1 MMNNWLQQIQSILG
15 QKGNGENRES
25 GGLNDLLMPG
35 VLGGLAGLLLTNK
48 SSRKMVG
55 KAGKN
60 ALVIGGGAVLGAVLW
75 NKYKQRVKETQQQ
88 DEQFTSQQTPVD
100 LRARRLV
107 QALVFAAKSDGHI
120 DEQEQQAI
128 NNQIHQLG
136 IGEQAEQW
144 VQQAI
149 EQPLDPQV
157 LARGI
162 NNEEE
167 ALEVYLLS
175 CAVID
180 VDHFMERSYLD
191 ELARA
196 LKIPDD
202 VKQGIAQELHGS
214 QNV

>member
-1 MMNNWLQQIQSILG
+1 MNNWLQQIQSILG
-15 QKGNGENRES
+15 QKSNGEKPES

-55 KAGKN
+55 SAGKN
-60 ALVIGGGAVLGAVLW
+60 ALVIGGGAALGAVLW

-88 DEQFTSQQTPVD
+88 DESSSSQPTPVD
-100 LRARRLV
+100 QRARRLV

-149 EQPLDPQV
+149 EQPLDPQT
-157 LARGI
+157 LAYGI
-162 NNEEE
+162 KNEEE

-180 VDHFMERSYLD
+180 IDHFMERSYLD

-202 VKQGIAQELHGS
+202 VKQGIAQELHG
-214 QNV
+214 NPNA

>member
-15 QKGNGENRES
+15 QKSNGENHES

-55 KAGKN
+55 SAGKN

-88 DEQFTSQQTPVD
+88 DEQFSSQQTPVD
-100 LRARRLV
+100 QRARRLV

-120 DEQEQQAI
+120 DEQEQQTI

-149 EQPLDPQV
+149 EQPLDPQT
-157 LARGI
+157 LAYGI
-162 NNEEE
+162 KNEEE

-202 VKQGIAQELHGS
+202 VKQGIAQELHG
-214 QNV
+214 NPNA

>member
-15 QKGNGENRES
+15 QKSNGEKPES

-55 KAGKN
+55 SAGKN

-88 DEQFTSQQTPVD
+88 DESSNSQPTPVD
-100 LRARRLV
+100 QRARRLV

-149 EQPLDPQV
+149 EQPLDPQT
-157 LARGI
+157 LAYGI
-162 NNEEE
+162 KNEEE

-180 VDHFMERSYLD
+180 IDHFMERSYLD

-202 VKQGIAQELHGS
+202 VKQGIAQELHG
-214 QNV
+214 NPNA

>member
-1 MMNNWLQQIQSILG
+1 MNNWLQQIQSILG
-15 QKGNGENRES
+15 QKSNGEKPES

-55 KAGKN
+55 SAGKN

-88 DEQFTSQQTPVD
+88 DEPSNSQPTPVD
-100 LRARRLV
+100 QRARRLV

-149 EQPLDPQV
+149 EQPLDPQT
-157 LARGI
+157 LAYGI
-162 NNEEE
+162 KNEEE

-180 VDHFMERSYLD
+180 IDHFMERSYLD

-202 VKQGIAQELHGS
+202 VKQGIAQELHGNS
-214 QNV
+214 NA

>member
-1 MMNNWLQQIQSILG
+1 MNNWLQQIQSILG
-15 QKGNGENRES
+15 QKSNGEKPES

-55 KAGKN
+55 SAGKN

-88 DEQFTSQQTPVD
+88 DEPSNSQPTPVD
-100 LRARRLV
+100 QRARRLV

-149 EQPLDPQV
+149 EQPLDPQT
-157 LARGI
+157 LAYGI
-162 NNEEE
+162 KNEEE

-180 VDHFMERSYLD
+180 IDHFMERSYLD

-202 VKQGIAQELHGS
+202 VKQGIAQELHG
-214 QNV
+214 NPNA

>member
-1 MMNNWLQQIQSILG
+1 MNNWLQQIQSILG
-15 QKGNGENRES
+15 QKSNGEKPES

-55 KAGKN
+55 SAGKN

-88 DEQFTSQQTPVD
+88 DESSNSQPTPVD
-100 LRARRLV
+100 QRARRLV

-149 EQPLDPQV
+149 EQPLDPQT
-157 LARGI
+157 LAYGI
-162 NNEEE
+162 KNEEE

-180 VDHFMERSYLD
+180 IDHFMERSYLD

-202 VKQGIAQELHGS
+202 VKQGIAQELHG
-214 QNV
+214 NPNA

>member
-1 MMNNWLQQIQSILG
+1 MNNWLQQIQSILG
-15 QKGNGENRES
+15 QKSNGENRES

-55 KAGKN
+55 SAGKN

-88 DEQFTSQQTPVD
+88 DAPFDSQPTPVD
-100 LRARRLV
+100 QRARRLV

-149 EQPLDPQV
+149 EQPLDPQT
-157 LARGI
+157 LAYGI
-162 NNEEE
+162 KNEEE

-180 VDHFMERSYLD
+180 IDHFMERSYLD

-202 VKQGIAQELHGS
+202 VKQGIAQELHA
-214 QNV
+214 NPNA

>member
-15 QKGNGENRES
+15 QKSNGENRES

-55 KAGKN
+55 SAGKN

-88 DEQFTSQQTPVD
+88 DAPFDSQPTPVD
-100 LRARRLV
+100 QRARRLV

-149 EQPLDPQV
+149 EQPLDPQT
-157 LARGI
+157 LAYGI
-162 NNEEE
+162 KNEEE

-180 VDHFMERSYLD
+180 IDHFMERSYLD

-202 VKQGIAQELHGS
+202 VKQGIAQELHA
-214 QNV
+214 NPNA

>member
-15 QKGNGENRES
+15 QKSNGEKPES

-55 KAGKN
+55 SAGKN
-60 ALVIGGGAVLGAVLW
+60 ALVIGGGAALGAVLW

-88 DEQFTSQQTPVD
+88 DESSSSQPTPVD
-100 LRARRLV
+100 QRARRLV

-149 EQPLDPQV
+149 EQPLDPQT
-157 LARGI
+157 LAYGI
-162 NNEEE
+162 KNEEE

-180 VDHFMERSYLD
+180 IDHFMERSYLD

-202 VKQGIAQELHGS
+202 VKQGIAQELHG
-214 QNV
+214 NPNA